1 MDSMKQKIA
10 ALLALAGN
18 EGATEAEASLAAERA
33 QEMMLKYGISLA
45 EITMND
51 TAAKRIG
58 ADTIRFPV
66 ESGEWR
72 IYLADGVV
80 KSVGGQMVIHSGCWD
95 PETNKTRKEFTFICP
110 EGTVDSCLDL
120 YRWMEAQLALV
131 SSEEMRNRKET
142 WVHGRSWRRSWL
154 VGASTRICSRLQEKY
169 RQAQE
174 ETETSTA
181 LVLMRDAVKDKMAE
195 LFPSLSTH
203 RYNQSRL
210 NGEAYRHGSSA
221 GEQFDIGGG
230 KVSSGRRKTI
240 TA

>member
-1 MDSMKQKIA
+1 MKQKIA

-66 ESGEWR
+66 ESGDWR

-80 KSVGGQMVIHSGCWD
+80 KSVGGQMVIHSGCWNY
-95 PETNKTRKEFTFICP
+95 ETNKPCKEFTFICP
-110 EGTVDSCLDL
+110 EGTVESCLDL
-120 YRWMEAQLALV
+120 YRWMEAQLSLT
-131 SSEEMRNRKET
+131 STEEMKNREET

-154 VGASTRICSRLQEKY
+154 VGASTRISRRLRERY
-169 RQAQE
+169 EQAQE
-174 ETETSTA
+174 ENTGTA
-181 LVLMRDAVKDKMAE
+181 LVLMRDAVQDKMQE
-195 LFPSLSTH
+195 LFPNLGKH
-203 RYNQSRL
+203 RTNSSRL
-210 NGEAYRHGSSA
+210 NGEAYRRGSSA
-221 GEQFDIGGG
+221 GAKFDLGGG
-230 KVSSGRRKTI
+230 KVSSGPRARL